1 MGQDISQIDST
12 DIQKMLQ
19 KFGKLDED
27 KSGALSAKEFMQIPE
42 LTSNPLVERVI
53 DIFDSDGN
61 GEVDFTEFIRGMN
74 SFASK
79 GDTQHKL
86 RFAFNIYDIDKDGY
100 ITNAELFQVLKMMV
114 GNNLLDDQL
123 QQVVDKT
130 IIYSDKDGDQRISF
144 NEFCDAIGPSLRED
158 IVNHLNKITSD
169 DK

>member
-61 GEVDFTEFIRGMN
+61 GEVLYLKKHRNFT
-74 SFASK
+74 S
-79 GDTQHKL
+79 
-86 RFAFNIYDIDKDGY
+86 IYI
-100 ITNAELFQVLKMMV
+100 
-114 GNNLLDDQL
+114 NLL
-123 QQVVDKT
+123 
-130 IIYSDKDGDQRISF
+130 
-144 NEFCDAIGPSLRED
+144 
-158 IVNHLNKITSD
+158 
-169 DK
+169 